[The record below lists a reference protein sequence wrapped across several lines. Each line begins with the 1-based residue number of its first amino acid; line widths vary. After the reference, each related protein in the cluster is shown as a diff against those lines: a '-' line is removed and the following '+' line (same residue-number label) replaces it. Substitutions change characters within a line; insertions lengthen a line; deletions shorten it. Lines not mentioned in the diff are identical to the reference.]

1 MIEYDLIL
9 KVIYS
14 FYDKAKRD
22 VMIGYHFR
30 VIDDF
35 DEHIPR
41 IADFWNLQINGE
53 MKNRKHLP
61 FNLFDTHKPLKI
73 NTGEIFRWNKL
84 FEDTLEE
91 YRKENKLT
99 EEQIS
104 AWMKKVKIFKERLVQ
119 LL

>member
-41 IADFWNLQINGE
+41 IADFWNLQVNGE
-53 MKNRKHLP
+53 IKNRANLP
-61 FNLFDTHKPLKI
+61 YNLFHTHKPLKI

-84 FEDTLEE
+84 FEDTLSE
-91 YRKENKLT
+91 YELNSELT
-99 EEQIS
+99 KEQITE
-104 AWMKKVKIFKERLVQ
+104 WMLKVTLFKERLVQ

>member
-9 KVIYS
+9 KIIYS
-14 FYDKAKRD
+14 FYDKAKSD

-41 IADFWNLQINGE
+41 IADFWNLQVNGE
-53 MKNRKHLP
+53 IKNRANLP
-61 FNLFDTHKPLKI
+61 YNLFHTHKPLK
-73 NTGEIFRWNKL
+73 NKL
-84 FEDTLEE
+84 FEDTLNE
-91 YRKENKLT
+91 YELKGEITK
-99 EEQIS
+99 EQITN
-104 AWMKKVKIFKERLVQ
+104 WMVKVKIFKERLVQ

>member
-1 MIEYDLIL
+1 MINHDLIL
-9 KVIYS
+9 KVIYA

-41 IADFWNLQINGE
+41 IADFWNLQVNGE
-53 MKNRKHLP
+53 ILNREHLP
-61 FNLFDTHKPLKI
+61 FNLLQAHIPLRI

-84 FEDTLEE
+84 FEETLIE
-91 YRKENKLT
+91 YVEKNELTQEQKESWMNKVSL
-99 EEQIS
+99 
-104 AWMKKVKIFKERLVQ
+104 FKEKLVQ